1 MRLITKNIYYAIRS
15 LLYIA
20 QKPNEMTSVSELVD
34 KLKMHRAFLRKILQ
48 VLSKHKILKSLKGQG
63 GGFALN
69 IRPSKLRIIA
79 VMEIFRGKMDIMDC
93 LLEKDICPYPDG
105 CALMAKMK
113 DIEKNLYRAL
123 KTTTIATLLKNRG
136 NKLTY

>member
-69 IRPSKLRIIA
+69 IRPSKLRIID
-79 VMEIFRGKMDIMDC
+79 VMEIFRGKEDLMNC
-93 LLEKDICPYPDG
+93 LLERDVCPYPDD
-105 CALMAKMK
+105 CALMTKMK

-123 KTTTIATLLKNRG
+123 ETTTIATLLKSRDNEISC
-136 NKLTY
+136 

>member
-34 KLKMHRAFLRKILQ
+34 KLNMHRAFLRKILQ
-48 VLSKHKILKSLKGQG
+48 VLSKHEILKSSRGQG
-63 GGFALN
+63 GGFVLN
-69 IRPSKLRIIA
+69 IRPSKLRIID
-79 VMEIFRGKMDIMDC
+79 VMEIFRGKEDLINC
-93 LLEKDICPYPDG
+93 LLEKGICPYPED

-113 DIEKNLYRAL
+113 DIEENLYRAL
-123 KTTTIATLLKNRG
+123 ETTTIATLLKSRDNEIIC
-136 NKLTY
+136 